1 MRRILITGATD
12 GIGRRTA
19 EVLAGDGVELIVHGR
34 SADKL
39 AALAAELA
47 RVPGAGP
54 ITTVQ
59 ADLGD
64 LDQVRAMA
72 AELLARFDR
81 LEVLINNAGVFMV
94 ERRLSP
100 QGHELT
106 WTVNVLAPVL
116 LGHLL
121 RTILRAGRDGG
132 RVIDVASIAHLRGS
146 LRWDDFDLGE
156 QFSPYTAYAQSKLAL
171 IMLGREFARRVG
183 EHGPIAVSLHPGV
196 VSTKLLKTGF
206 GMEGSDSLSE
216 GAATSVWLARVPIQG
231 LLAHAGEYF
240 VRREV
245 APVHPLVRDARA
257 RERLYLAV
265 CAQIGVEP
273 LVSPRAGEGDQ

>member
-47 RVPGAGP
+47 NVPGAGP
-54 ITTVQ
+54 VATVQ

-72 AELLARFDR
+72 AELAARFDR

-121 RTILRAGRDGG
+121 RPLLRAGRDGG
-132 RVIDVASIAHLRGS
+132 RMIDVASIAHLRGS
-146 LRWDDFDLGE
+146 LRWEDFDLTH

-171 IMLGREFARRVG
+171 VMLDREYARRVG
-183 EHGPIAVSLHPGV
+183 EDGPVAVSLHPGV

-206 GMEGSDSLSE
+206 GMDGSDSLSE
-216 GAATSVWLARVPIQG
+216 GAATSVWLARLPMERLRSQ
-231 LLAHAGEYF
+231 AGEYF
-240 VRREV
+240 VRCEV
-245 APVHPLVRDARA
+245 APVHPLARDAQARA
-257 RERLYLAV
+257 RLYAIV
-265 CAQIGVEP
+265 CEQIAIEP
-273 LVSPRAGEGDQ
+273 LPPG

>member
-19 EVLAGDGVELIVHGR
+19 EVLASDGVELIVHGR

-47 RVPGAGP
+47 AVPGAGP
-54 ITTVQ
+54 IATVQ

-72 AELLARFDR
+72 AELAARFDR

-121 RTILRAGRDGG
+121 RPVLRAGRDGG
-132 RVIDVASIAHLRGS
+132 RMIDIASIAHLRGS
-146 LRWDDFDLGE
+146 LRWEDFDLSH

-171 IMLGREFARRVG
+171 VMLDREYARRVG
-183 EHGPIAVSLHPGV
+183 EDGPVAVSLHPGV

-206 GMEGSDSLSE
+206 GMDGTDSLSE
-216 GAATSVWLARVPIQG
+216 GAATSVWLAR
-231 LLAHAGEYF
+231 LTMDRLRAYAGEYF

-245 APVHPLVRDARA
+245 APVHPLARDAQARA
-257 RERLYLAV
+257 RLYAIV
-265 CAQIGVEP
+265 CEQIGIEP
-273 LVSPRAGEGDQ
+273 LPAG

>member
-19 EVLAGDGVELIVHGR
+19 EILAGDGVELIVHGR
-34 SADKL
+34 SAQKL
-39 AALAAELA
+39 AELAAELA
-47 RVPGAGP
+47 TLPGAGP
-54 ITTVQ
+54 IATVQ

-72 AELLARFDR
+72 AELSARFDR
-81 LEVLINNAGVFMV
+81 LDVLINNAGVFMV

-106 WTVNVLAPVL
+106 WAVNVLAPVL

-121 RTILRAGRDGG
+121 RSLLRAGRDGG
-132 RVIDVASIAHLRGS
+132 RMIDVASIAHLRGS
-146 LRWDDFDLGE
+146 LRWDDFGMAE
-156 QFSPYTAYAQSKLAL
+156 RFSPYSAYAQSKLAL
-171 IMLGREFARRVG
+171 VMLDREFARRVA

-206 GMEGSDSLSE
+206 DMEGSDSLSE
-216 GAATSVWLARVPIQG
+216 GAATSVWLARVPIDS
-231 LLAHAGEYF
+231 LRSHAGDYF

-245 APVHPLVRDARA
+245 APVHPLVRDAQARA
-257 RERLYLAV
+257 RLYVSV
-265 CAQIGVEP
+265 CAQVGIEP
-273 LVSPRAGEGDQ
+273 LPLG